1 MIDLTPLRRP
11 ALLPRLALAAAIA
24 AAIALA
30 ASAAL
35 AIPGSTQNPDGSWTG
50 PNGEDLG
57 GGTQQQPEPK
67 ASQGEGNPTLTVQ
80 CGCGYMV
87 VLRDGQT
94 RAQGL
99 AACKASVQAQS
110 CTWPGGVYPG
120 DKG

>member
-1 MIDLTPLRRP
+1 MRIDLTPHRRP
-11 ALLPRLALAAAIA
+11 ALLPRLALV

-57 GGTQQQPEPK
+57 GGPK
-67 ASQGEGNPTLTVQ
+67 PDPAPSRTPSKDGNRTTRIN
-80 CGCGYMV
+80 CGCGYV
-87 VLRDGQT
+87 AILRDGQS
-94 RAQGL
+94 REQGL
-99 AACKASVQAQS
+99 AACKATVQAQS
-110 CTWPGGVYPG
+110 CSWIGGVYPG